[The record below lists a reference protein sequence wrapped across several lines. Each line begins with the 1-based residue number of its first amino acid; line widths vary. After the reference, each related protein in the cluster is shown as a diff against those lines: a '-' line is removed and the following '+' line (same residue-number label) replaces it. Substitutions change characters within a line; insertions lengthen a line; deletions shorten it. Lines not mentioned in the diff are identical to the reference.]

1 MVNPSD
7 MHVRQKGTKM
17 RKIVDYTDLARYDKA
32 FKYVADVVVYSDDF
46 MLGNKGDHLRLIISD
61 YGFNRLLK
69 DSLEGMIDV
78 EASSMVI
85 QAFDYPEITEE
96 EIDEELNRQKELLV
110 ETIREWKP
118 LPEEL
123 RRQIH
128 ENDPI

>member
-1 MVNPSD
+1 
-7 MHVRQKGTKM
+7 M

-32 FKYVADVVVYSDDF
+32 FKYVADVVVYSNDF
-46 MLGNKGDHLRLIISD
+46 MLGNKGDHLRLIVSD

-85 QAFDYPEITEE
+85 QAFNYPEITEE

>member
-1 MVNPSD
+1 MVNISD

-17 RKIVDYTDLARYDKA
+17 RKNVDYTDIARYDKA
-32 FKYVADVVVYSDDF
+32 FKYVADVVYSDNF
-46 MLGNKGDHLRLIISD
+46 MLGNKGDHLRIIVSD
-61 YGFNRLLK
+61 YGFNRILK

-85 QAFDYPEITEE
+85 QAFDYPEITKE
-96 EIDEELNRQKELLV
+96 EIDEELSRQKQLLV

-128 ENDPI
+128 EDDSI